1 MVIHIDELSNIQEIR
16 IGDIKMETPEKM
28 EPINV
33 TIELDIDEKNRE
45 QIDRF
50 VEFNK
55 LMLFS
60 NVDANKLRDAINEKN
75 NVWTVK

>member
-1 MVIHIDELSNIQEIR
+1 MGIHIDEISNIQEIR
-16 IGDIKMETPEKM
+16 IGDIKMETPAQM

-33 TIELDIDEKNRE
+33 TIELDIDEKNRDQVE
-45 QIDRF
+45 RF

-55 LMLFS
+55 LMFFA
-60 NVDANKLRDAINEKN
+60 NVDADKLRDAINEEH